1 MLGHGFPAARVGT
14 TGALNYALR
23 RLLGL
28 VPTLLIIVSLAF
40 VLVRLA
46 PGGPFDQEQ
55 TLAPEIKANLDR
67 AYGLDRPLP
76 EQYLRY
82 LGHLA
87 HGDLGPSMRLRDF
100 SVNQLVAIGLPV
112 SLTLGGLALGL
123 ALMVGLPLGIG
134 AALTPHRAL
143 DRLLMASTALGIA
156 IPPYVTAPLLAL
168 VFGIYLRW
176 LPVAGW
182 QAGEVSDL
190 VLPVV
195 ALALPTLA
203 YLPRL
208 MRSSGLE

>member
-1 MLGHGFPAARVGT
+1 QDARHADRMLGHGFPAARVGT

-76 EQYLRY
+76 
-82 LGHLA
+82 
-87 HGDLGPSMRLRDF
+87 
-100 SVNQLVAIGLPV
+100 
-112 SLTLGGLALGL
+112 
-123 ALMVGLPLGIG
+123 
-134 AALTPHRAL
+134 
-143 DRLLMASTALGIA
+143 ASTALGIA

-168 VFGIYLRW
+168 VFGIYLHW

-203 YLPRL
+203 YLARL
-208 MRSSGLE
+208 TRASVLEVVRLPHVRA